1 MNGAAESVR
10 VACPECD
17 LLVSIGPLGD
27 GDRALCPRCR
37 HQLAAGPILGLE
49 RSLAYAASALVLLI
63 VANTFPFLSFSRAG
77 LGNEM
82 TLPQSAWA
90 LYDGGSEVLGALVLG
105 FIIVIPAVIL
115 ALILLLIVP
124 TLWNYIAVRM

>member
-1 MNGAAESVR
+1 
-10 VACPECD
+10 
-17 LLVSIGPLGD
+17 
-27 GDRALCPRCR
+27 
-37 HQLAAGPILGLE
+37 LAAGPILGLE